1 MTEEESRDYLDVST
15 KIAKLYYTKKKD
27 KYLNDIYNG
36 LLIKRSRIVAS
47 AKDKLHS
54 LRILMSDK
62 TKLNHWIFYCGDSDV
77 EDDTSGE
84 ETKQIDAVVRIL
96 GAELEMAI
104 DKFTAE
110 TPKKREHK
118 LLLTL
123 TIKFYRD

>member
-1 MTEEESRDYLDVST
+1 MYRL
-15 KIAKLYYTKKKD
+15 KLRNCYTKKKD

-47 AKDKLHS
+47 AINFS

-84 ETKQIDAVVRIL
+84 ETKQIDAVCRIL
-96 GAELEMAI
+96 GALEI
-104 DKFTAE
+104 SLIRLLQKHL
-110 TPKKREHK
+110 KKREHK
-118 LLLTL
+118 LLLP
-123 TIKFYRD
+123 